1 MKKLCI
7 LLLLILSALLI
18 SCGGSKDSG
27 EHYIEKTIQ
36 IPDEIEH
43 ISDIAELESGALRIA
58 GSNGPSRKGWIWE
71 SKDEGAN
78 WQKVYCYTDIINAD
92 EKKEGECH
100 AYIKEKETICV
111 DIEYEYAEDII
122 FKTKCYFIDEN
133 GSCTEIENNSEGI
146 SYCDDKYKG
155 LGYVSNI
162 VNDDILLL
170 TNEGNEVF
178 IVNKEAGNSM
188 KNILTKGEKL
198 ISKKEFVIK
207 EDKIFLITTLGARE
221 YDIKTGEVYNTK
233 NKDFKKAADEFDKS
247 QEIGIMAADENAIY
261 TANKNGVLKYV
272 DGDKL
277 KIADNKI
284 SQFTFADVYLE
295 KLQPLEN
302 EDILLALNRPED
314 KPLLVRY
321 CKTVEKEKEKNNNI
335 KVYTL
340 EKDDN
345 IEKFVKKFI
354 NENNDIDVEIQIG
367 NKDESSNT
375 DDVIKKLNTEILGG
389 NGPDVIFFDGI
400 DVEKYIK
407 NGMLSNL
414 KDIEGIT
421 GGSFFEKIQSIYAD
435 GSSIYA
441 MPTRFYL
448 PITISK
454 YDEIINQESLDDFID
469 EIKVKDAKISEYTLK
484 EVGLYCYQVFL
495 NELCKNN
502 NIDVELLKSYLEN
515 MKVLCNMYDKNEMFL
530 SYCTLPPH
538 DAGGIFSIMSKE
550 TDTAIDYIN
559 SPKAVSYLEHLDNA
573 KISVAGKEK
582 DLLFVPRY
590 IVGVNAKSRDIES
603 SKRFVEF
610 LCSNSCQLINGNQVG
625 LPIRKDTLKEALEG
639 LKEDTLVMG
648 GKNGDKIFKLK
659 RPSDKQIQE
668 ILTLSENAS
677 VSTNN
682 NAVVMKIVMEYTDKY
697 ICGDIDLNEALENIT
712 DRLSLYLSE

>member
-1 MKKLCI
+1 MKKNFLLTMI
-7 LLLLILSALLI
+7 LLLVVLTV
-18 SCGGSKDSG
+18 SCGSENSN
-27 EHYIEKTIQ
+27 ERYVEETIE
-36 IPDEIEH
+36 IPNEIEH
-43 ISDIAELESGALRIA
+43 ISDVAILKDGTIRIA
-58 GSNGPSRKGWIWE
+58 GTNGPSRKGWIWE
-71 SKDEGAN
+71 SKDEGVN

-100 AYIKEKETICV
+100 AYIREKETICI
-111 DIEYEYAEDII
+111 DIEYEFAEDIV

-133 GSCTEIENNSEGI
+133 NNCIEIENNSEGI

-198 ISKKEFVIK
+198 ISKNGFVIK

-233 NKDFKKAADEFDKS
+233 NKDFKKATDEFANS
-247 QEIGIMAADENAIY
+247 QEIGIITSDENAIY

-284 SQFTFADVYLE
+284 SQFTFADVYLK

-302 EDILLALNRPED
+302 GDILLALNRPED
-314 KPLLVRY
+314 RPLLVRY
-321 CKTVEKEKEKNNNI
+321 CKTVEKEKEKHNNI

-340 EKDDN
+340 EKDEN
-345 IEKFVKKFI
+345 IEKFVKEFI
-354 NENNDIDVEIQIG
+354 NENKDIDVEIQIG
-367 NKDESSNT
+367 NKDESSNA

-407 NGMLSNL
+407 NGMLSDL
-414 KDIEGIT
+414 KDIEGI
-421 GGSFFEKIQSIYAD
+421 SEPNFYKKIQNMYTDSN
-435 GSSIYA
+435 GMYA

-454 YDEIINQESLDDFID
+454 YDEIIKEESLDDFID

-515 MKVLCNMYDKNEMFL
+515 MKVLCNMYDENEMFL

-668 ILTLSENAS
+668 ILMLSENAS

-712 DRLSLYLSE
+712 DRLSLYINE